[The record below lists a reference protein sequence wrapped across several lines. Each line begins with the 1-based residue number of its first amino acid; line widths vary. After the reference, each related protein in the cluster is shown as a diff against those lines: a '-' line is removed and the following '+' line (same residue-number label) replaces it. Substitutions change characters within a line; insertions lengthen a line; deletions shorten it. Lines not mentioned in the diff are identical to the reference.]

1 MHQTNAIVVNAP
13 EAPIFE
19 VAADLEQWPNFL
31 PHYRYIHYFEKG
43 PARNI
48 VKMAARRGAIPV
60 AWISEQVID
69 REKREVCFTH
79 LKAWTKGM
87 KVVWRFKPVATGTE
101 VQIIHDLSFRSR
113 LLAPIAE
120 PIIGGFFID
129 YIAAQTLA
137 HMKMHLEK
145 K

>member
-1 MHQTNAIVVNAP
+1 MHRTNAIVMNAS
-13 EAPIFE
+13 EEVIFE
-19 VAADLEQWPNFL
+19 AAADLARWPSFL

-69 REKREVCFTH
+69 REKREVWFTH

-87 KVVWRFKPVATGTE
+87 QVVWRFKPVAAGTE
-101 VQIIHDLSFRSR
+101 VQIIHDLSFRLR
-113 LLAPIAE
+113 PLAPIAE

-129 YIAAQTLA
+129 YIATQTLT
-137 HMKMHLEK
+137 HMKSHLENK
-145 K
+145 

>member
-1 MHQTNAIVVNAP
+1 VNAP

-19 VAADLEQWPNFL
+19 VAADLEQWPKFL
-31 PHYRYIHYFEKG
+31 PHYRYIHYFERG
-43 PARNI
+43 PARNV

-69 REKREVCFTH
+69 REKREVRFTH

-101 VQIIHDLSFRSR
+101 VQIIHDLSFRLR

-129 YIAAQTLA
+129 YIATQTLA
-137 HMKMHLEK
+137 HLKLHVEK